1 MTNADNHINDVM
13 TNEEFDKLWEQASVE
28 GRASRLA
35 AEYPAW
41 HRRQRRVAGLVAALL
56 LVVAVTTPMVMKRD
70 SASRYEKVYCNRID
84 KNNQQ
89 WVDMA
94 DYLLMN
100 A

>member
-1 MTNADNHINDVM
+1 M
-13 TNEEFDKLWEQASVE
+13 
-28 GRASRLA
+28 
-35 AEYPAW
+35 
-41 HRRQRRVAGLVAALL
+41 VAALL

-70 SASRYEKVYCNRID
+70 SGSRYEKVYCNRID